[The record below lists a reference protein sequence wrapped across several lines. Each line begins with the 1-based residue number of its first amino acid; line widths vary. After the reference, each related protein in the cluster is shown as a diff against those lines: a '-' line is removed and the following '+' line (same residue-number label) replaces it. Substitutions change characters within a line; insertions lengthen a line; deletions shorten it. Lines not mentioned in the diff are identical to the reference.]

1 MAAEPT
7 ETIYARV
14 PLDLKAQLDAR
25 CKEEERTLAVMVARA
40 IRHFLA
46 CEERPIKSVDEY

>member
-1 MAAEPT
+1 MAEPT

-14 PLDLKAQLDAR
+14 PIELKAQLEAR

-46 CEERPIKSVDEY
+46 CDQKPIKATDEY